1 MERLY
6 TGEQMSLQPQ
16 NEVLKV
22 PTVVN
27 FSDHLIEN
35 KNSMN
40 CCKGVIQVLS
50 NEQQE
55 VFWKTLSLA
64 NVIVIFWVIG
74 EALLWP
80 HSQGSQLCSDVTDA
94 H

>member
-1 MERLY
+1 M
-6 TGEQMSLQPQ
+6 GEQMSLQLQ

-35 KNSMN
+35 KHSMN
-40 CCKGVIQVLS
+40 HCKGVIWVLS

-74 EALLWP
+74 EALLLP
-80 HSQGSQLCSDVTDA
+80 CSQGSQLCSDVTDA
-94 H
+94 RLVLFN